1 MKINCECCGKEIN
14 RKPSQIE
21 RAEHTTCSKECARE
35 LTKKLTLETR
45 ECLHCKTLFEAKKSD
60 PKKFCSQSCSA
71 SYNNTGKVKNKTRS
85 VNVTRFCAHCGKEI
99 TGSGLKYCSHKCSSD
114 FVAKKAMDEYTTTW
128 TATPQSE
135 LPKKHI
141 ISTKGYSCE
150 ICGISDWQGKP
161 IVLQL
166 DHIDGNADNN
176 HEDNLRLLCPNC
188 HTQTDTFGAKN
199 KGNGRLYRREYRK
212 KNYTDKGM
220 PQH

>member
-45 ECLHCKTLFEAKKSD
+45 ECLHCKTLFETKKSN

-71 SYNNTGKVKNKTRS
+71 SHNNTGKIKNKARS
-85 VNVTRFCAHCGKEI
+85 VNVSRFCAYCGKEI

-114 FVAKKAMDEYTTTW
+114 FVAKKAMDEYITTW
-128 TATPQSE
+128 TATPQSD

-141 ISTKGYSCE
+141 ISTKGYTCE

-199 KGNGRLYRREYRK
+199 RGNGRLYRREYRK
-212 KNYTDKGM
+212 KNYTDKGI
-220 PQH
+220 PQY

>member
-1 MKINCECCGKEIN
+1 MKINCEYCGKEIN

-45 ECLHCKTLFEAKKSD
+45 ECLHCKTSFETKKGD
-60 PKKFCSQSCSA
+60 PKKFCNQSCSA
-71 SYNNTGKVKNKTRS
+71 SYNNSRKTSKYAGKICQHCNKEYQS
-85 VNVTRFCAHCGKEI
+85 ANPKF
-99 TGSGLKYCSHKCSSD
+99 CSHKCATD
-114 FVAKKAMDEYTTTW
+114 NVAKKSMEQYITTW
-128 TATPQSE
+128 TAAPQSS

-141 ISTKGYSCE
+141 IATKGYKCE
-150 ICGISDWQGKP
+150 VCGISDWQGKP
-161 IVLQL
+161 ISLQL

-188 HTQTDTFGAKN
+188 HSQTDTFGAKN

-212 KNYTDKGM
+212 KNYTDKGIA
-220 PQH
+220 QY